1 MDTLLEIG
9 LRWNDSRTR
18 LSLSFAELRT
28 FVGEL
33 LVLYKKEKNRLR
45 EARSNP
51 QLNWWKKELQ
61 STKEDIWKV

>member
-33 LVLYKKEKNRLR
+33 LVLYKKEKKPIT
-45 EARSNP
+45 RS
-51 QLNWWKKELQ
+51 QVESAVELVEKELQ